1 MAITTNPLA
10 LVIGATGGIGGALA
24 ESLLAHGWYVRA
36 MNRNPDKAR
45 LSHPALDWIKGDAMV
60 EADVVAAAHGAQIIV
75 HGANPA
81 GYRNWSELAPA
92 MLTNTIAAARD
103 SGARILFPGNVYN
116 YGPDVFPTFDETAP
130 QNPVTRKGRLR
141 VEMEKMLLQA
151 GVKVLLVRA
160 GDFVGA
166 RPGSDWLSNLIA
178 TPGKPVTAATWPGAL
193 EVQHAWAWL
202 PDLAETFVRLLAT
215 DLADVETF
223 HFAGHAVTG
232 HAFVAALGDAVGR
245 KLPTK
250 RLPWIVL
257 QAASP
262 FNETFREM
270 LEMRYLWDK
279 VVLMDNAKLVS
290 RLGAEPHTPLAQ
302 ALRTA
307 LIGQGSLPEA
317 IRLAA

>member
-1 MAITTNPLA
+1 MSTPTKPLA

-24 ESLLAHGWYVRA
+24 DRLLAHGWRVRA

-45 LSHPALDWIKGDAMV
+45 ATHPALDWVKGDAMV
-60 EADVVAAAHGAQIIV
+60 EADVVAAARGAQIIV

-92 MLTNTIAAARD
+92 MLNSTIAAARD

-116 YGPDVFPTFDETAP
+116 YGPDAFPSFDETTP

-141 VEMEKMLLQA
+141 VQMEQTLMNA

-160 GDFVGA
+160 GDFLGT

-178 TPGKPVTAATWPGAL
+178 TPGKPVTSATWPGPL
-193 EVQHAWAWL
+193 EVAHAWAWL
-202 PDLAETFVRLLAT
+202 PDLAETFVRLLKT

-223 HFAGHAVTG
+223 NFGGYAITG
-232 HAFVAALGDAVGR
+232 HAFVAALGEAVG
-245 KLPTK
+245 KTLPTK
-250 RLPWIVL
+250 RMPWIAL
-257 QAASP
+257 QVASP

-279 VVLMDNAKLVS
+279 VVLMDNAKLLA
-290 RLGAEPHTPLAQ
+290 RLEAEPHTPLPD

-307 LIGQGSLPEA
+307 LIGQGSLQGETA
-317 IRLAA
+317 MAA